1 MARVCCV
8 SGRNSIGRNE
18 SAVFAAGLE
27 WLACRCPL
35 ASGSSRSPR
44 TSRRQWAGSARLRHS
59 FALAVV
65 GIVSADA
72 QTVRSA
78 YVAMAPI
85 TSLVIVPFCFAALF
99 TCIVQGLGT
108 AWGLFRYRWVVAKLL
123 LTVEATVSSQ
133 SRRLVRLIM
142 MGVVPFALLSAEQ
155 RAPEVSRI
163 GYMGLRPLNESAAS
177 MESITALKEGLGDLG
192 HVEGKDYV
200 LDVRIAN
207 NNPARYP
214 ELTDELSNLQVKLI
228 VAASTPA
235 AVAIH
240 KANPTM
246 PLVVR
251 GPDIIGAG
259 LADSA
264 SRPGGVTTGIDE
276 LGAGIVEKR
285 LRLLKQTV
293 PAISRV
299 AVLSSAPTE
308 SGHVQAF
315 AEAERAA
322 QAIGVTLRRFKISA
336 TTDLAAIFAGL
347 RSDAVDAVYCSGGV
361 LPRPVQQRIVELAAH
376 HRLPAMYPVR
386 DYVELGGLMSYA
398 YRNTE
403 MFRAL
408 ATYVDK
414 ILKGAKPGELPLTMW
429 DQNYL
434 TVNAR
439 TAATLNITVPAT
451 ILSQADVL
459 K

>member
-1 MARVCCV
+1 M
-8 SGRNSIGRNE
+8 
-18 SAVFAAGLE
+18 
-27 WLACRCPL
+27 
-35 ASGSSRSPR
+35 SSRS
-44 TSRRQWAGSARLRHS
+44 RH
-59 FALAVV
+59 
-65 GIVSADA
+65 
-72 QTVRSA
+72 
-78 YVAMAPI
+78 
-85 TSLVIVPFCFAALF
+85 
-99 TCIVQGLGT
+99 
-108 AWGLFRYRWVVAKLL
+108 
-123 LTVEATVSSQ
+123 
-133 SRRLVRLIM
+133 LVRLM
-142 MGVVPFALLSAEQ
+142 MVGLVPVALLAAEQ
-155 RAPEVSRI
+155 RAPEVPRI
-163 GYMGLRPLNESAAS
+163 GYIGLRPLTESAAS
-177 MESITALKEGLGDLG
+177 MESITALKEGLRDLG

-207 NNPARYP
+207 NDPARYP
-214 ELTDELSNLQVKLI
+214 ELTAELSKLQVKLI

-264 SRPGGVTTGIDE
+264 TRPGGLTTGIDE
-276 LGAGIVEKR
+276 LSAGITEKR
-285 LRLLKQTV
+285 LLLLKQTV

-308 SGHVQAF
+308 TGHDQAF
-315 AEAERAA
+315 QEAELAA
-322 QAIGVTLRRFKISA
+322 RDMGVTVSRFKIAA
-336 TTDLAAIFAGL
+336 TTDLTAIFAAL
-347 RSDAVDAVYCSGGV
+347 RGNAVDAVFCSGGI
-361 LPRPVQQRIVELAAH
+361 LPRPVQQRIVELAAQ

-398 YRNTE
+398 YRNAE
-403 MFRAL
+403 MFRVL

-414 ILKGAKPGELPLTMW
+414 ILKGANAGELPLTMW
-429 DQNYL
+429 DRHYL

-439 TAATLNITVPAT
+439 TAASLNITIPAT